1 MNRYIVR
8 GFVSILTFCIGLVV
22 SPSSHRSHHFYR
34 YEHERCSRMVVKVD
48 PPFKKQGLFKAGP
61 FLTIDTAQSDPVK
74 LSYSS
79 TIPEQSTSWRQHVE
93 FQVNRLTGKG
103 IANYTVSYRSTS
115 NPEVTD
121 VFVKKSPA
129 PGEAESVSLE
139 CEAKDTLTVWVSQI
153 QFKDGTLWENP
164 RHRIGQSNL

>member
-8 GFVSILTFCIGLVV
+8 GFVGILTFCIGLAVG
-22 SPSSHRSHHFYR
+22 PSSHRSRRAFR
-34 YEHERCSRMVVKVD
+34 FEHEHCPRIVKID
-48 PPFKKQGLFKAGP
+48 PSFTDQHRFSSGP

-93 FQVNRLTGKG
+93 FQANKFTSKG
-103 IANYTVSYRSTS
+103 ISSYTVSYRSSS

-121 VFVKKSPA
+121 IFVKKSSVL
-129 PGEAESVSLE
+129 GENETVSLE
-139 CEAKDTLTVWVSQI
+139 CDAKDTLTVWVSQI
-153 QFKDGTLWENP
+153 QFKDGTRWENP